1 MSNSPNEPRDRD
13 DDRDDRRD
21 RNRDRDDRDRDDDD
35 RRDRRDERDIRDAKG
50 LVQVPAIGLILVA
63 AFGFITIPINLL
75 QYGSIDASVDA
86 EIKKMENNPQFTAD
100 QKKQQKDLM
109 NTIRDWM
116 KITILPITAVVALT
130 SLVTL
135 LGGIK
140 LMKLS
145 SPGLVMFGSILSLL
159 PCTSGCCFLGLVFGI
174 WAMVVMGKPEVKA
187 GFAAQR
193 RLAAGPPDSY

>member
-1 MSNSPNEPRDRD
+1 MSNSPDEPRDRD

-63 AFGFITIPINLL
+63 IFGFLAIPINLVQL
-75 QYGSIDASVDA
+75 GSIDASFDA

-100 QKKQQKDLM
+100 QKKQQKELM
-109 NTIRDWM
+109 TKIRDWTKM
-116 KITILPITAVVALT
+116 GILPYLGIIGLA

-145 SPGLVMFGSILSLL
+145 SPGLVMFGSILSMI
-159 PCTSGCCFLGLVFGI
+159 PCTSGCCMLGLVFGI
-174 WAMVVMGKPEVKA
+174 WAIVVMGKPEVKA

-193 RLAAGPPDSY
+193 RLAAAPLDRD